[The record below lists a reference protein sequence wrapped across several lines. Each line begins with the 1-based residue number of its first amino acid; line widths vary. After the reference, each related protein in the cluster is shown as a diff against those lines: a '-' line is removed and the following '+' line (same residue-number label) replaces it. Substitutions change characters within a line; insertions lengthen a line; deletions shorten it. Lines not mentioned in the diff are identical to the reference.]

1 MPETEQKNESTI
13 KEIEVKGIKFNV
25 DVDLVD
31 DVETLAFIERIENR
45 GQIAAVLPLLIH
57 LMGQKEFEKL
67 QKQFIELDA
76 KEHAEKHPDDKDY
89 KPRMRMTVLEPI
101 YMAITEKFD
110 PKG

>member
-1 MPETEQKNESTI
+1 MAETDQKSESTI

-25 DVDLVD
+25 DIDLVD
-31 DVETLAFIERIENR
+31 DIETLALIDRIENK
-45 GQIAAVLPLLIH
+45 GHIAAVLPLLKH
-57 LMGQKEFEKL
+57 LMGEKEFDKL
-67 QKQFIELDA
+67 EAAFVEQDR

-101 YMAITEKFD
+101 YLAIIDKFD